1 MSSLRPHQ
9 PPKPSV
15 IIVGAGIG
23 GLMLALLLERIH
35 VPYRVF
41 ERAAEVKPLGSAI
54 TLDATILPVFEQLGL
69 LDSLLNIALPYQ
81 KVEFFSDKMKR
92 LGDMDFS
99 GHQKLLGYANH
110 VVTRARMYE
119 LLLGQIPAHHIS
131 FGINVVR
138 TEEHHGRV
146 HIYCSDNTK
155 YEADLLVGSDGAFST
170 IRQSLYNRL
179 DDLGLLP
186 KVDSENVDAGHVNVI
201 GVTVPRDS
209 DKYPQLKDKFS
220 HLTSTLDPKGER
232 AWSTITVSGHQI
244 CWQLVARLSASDSKA
259 QQFHNPEW
267 EPESIEVVC
276 KDFEDSPCPLGGTMG
291 DIINDTPKLQISKVY
306 LRERVFKT
314 WYHGRTVLIG
324 DACHT
329 MIPGAGIGA
338 IHALHDAVVLAN
350 SIYSMKDSS
359 LQSITSAF
367 EEYYAQRHHSL
378 ESHFKRSKTWMLT
391 GQSPSGR
398 VLSQHPALSPSSTG
412 AVIAAVTASSA
423 AAAAAASTGAM

>member
-1 MSSLRPHQ
+1 
-9 PPKPSV
+9 
-15 IIVGAGIG
+15 
-23 GLMLALLLERIH
+23 
-35 VPYRVF
+35 
-41 ERAAEVKPLGSAI
+41 SAI

-324 DACHT
+324 D
-329 MIPGAGIGA
+329 GA

-391 GQSPSGR
+391 GQAEATCTAQLYSTVDPGAKDSKVDGIPS
-398 VLSQHPALSPSSTG
+398 TDCM
-412 AVIAAVTASSA
+412 ASA
-423 AAAAAASTGAM
+423 THYYYHY